1 MSDGVSAPH
10 LFTLTEITG
19 RRKTEDR
26 EMIIMSMEIRVRHV
40 WVFAF
45 GLLPALLV
53 TALAV
58 PFLGIWSIPVPVIV
72 LIIWFTLVERR
83 SKDGLRT
90 RTWQTILD
98 KRRTLAGQ
106 MIQCGKVVTDDMLSP
121 VDVMRAAIP
130 VIRDS
135 SSEAFIGLTDDALPP
150 APAPRQTRRRTPRK
164 PRPVTRSQPSA
175 DLDLEGTL

>member
-72 LIIWFTLVERR
+72 LIIWFILVERR

-106 MIQCGKVVTDDMLSP
+106 MIQCGQVVTDDMLSP

-130 VIRDS
+130 VIRDI
-135 SSEAFIGLTDDALPP
+135 SSEAFIGLTHDALPP
-150 APAPRQTRRRTPRK
+150 APAPRQTRRRAPRK
-164 PRPVTRSQPSA
+164 PRPVTRSQPPA
-175 DLDLEGTL
+175 DYDLEGIL

>member
-1 MSDGVSAPH
+1 MSDEISAPH

-26 EMIIMSMEIRVRHV
+26 EMIIMSMEVRVRHV
-40 WVFAF
+40 WVFGF
-45 GLLPALLV
+45 GLLPALFI

-58 PFLGIWSIPVPVIV
+58 PFLGIWSMPVPVIV
-72 LIIWFTLVERR
+72 LVVWFILVERR

-106 MIQCGKVVTDDMLSP
+106 MIQCGKIVTEDMLSP
-121 VDVMRAAIP
+121 VDVVRAAVP
-130 VIRDS
+130 VARDT
-135 SSEAFIGLTDDALPP
+135 SSESFIGLTDGTAPLPP
-150 APAPRQTRRRTPRK
+150 APKVTKKRTDRKSPRRQIKAP
-164 PRPVTRSQPSA
+164 A
-175 DLDLEGTL
+175 DLELEGIL